1 VSLAKKYLRKV
12 VFCVDSVVTSAERIA
27 PLNGDRNNSLWIN
40 PLLNQLK
47 LVREPEKTA
56 SAQSAWNRIE
66 SAQLSDRIGKVAA
79 EINEAAGYHLL
90 ETLHFLPPQRNVL
103 AVRFDRNRAKHLM
116 AVGIRDGEIRLKFS
130 TSKDL
135 LFGLERYILSEP
147 PKRNWTLVWEQE
159 IQPEKVLEEH
169 IQGWV
174 TYLLS
179 ELNKEFRPDTPTP
192 NTARAESNLTAMLR
206 KVSA

>member
-1 VSLAKKYLRKV
+1 
-12 VFCVDSVVTSAERIA
+12 
-27 PLNGDRNNSLWIN
+27 LNGDPNKTPWID
-40 PLLNQLK
+40 PLLSQLK

-56 SAQSAWNRIE
+56 SVQTAWNRIE
-66 SAQLSDRIGKVAA
+66 SAHLSDRIAKVAA

-116 AVGIRDGEIRLKFS
+116 GVTVRDGEVRLKFS
-130 TSKDL
+130 TSKDF

-147 PKRNWTLVWEQE
+147 AKRNWTLVWEQD

-179 ELNKEFRPDTPTP
+179 ELHKEFRPDMITP
-192 NTARAESNLTAMLR
+192 NPARAESNLTAMLR
-206 KVSA
+206 KASA

>member
-1 VSLAKKYLRKV
+1 MK
-12 VFCVDSVVTSAERIA
+12 
-27 PLNGDRNNSLWIN
+27 GDRDKSPWIN

-47 LVREPEKTA
+47 LVREPEKKSGIQTA
-56 SAQSAWNRIE
+56 WDRIE
-66 SAQLSDRIGKVAA
+66 ATQLSDRVGKVAA

-103 AVRFDRNRAKHLM
+103 SVRFDRNRAKHLM
-116 AVGIRDGEIRLKFS
+116 GITVRESEIRLKFS

-135 LFGLERYILSEP
+135 LFGLERYILSDP
-147 PKRNWTLVWEQE
+147 PKRNWTLIWDQAIE
-159 IQPEKVLEEH
+159 PELVLEEH

-179 ELNKEFRPDTPTP
+179 ELSKEFRPDMTEPT
-192 NTARAESNLTAMLR
+192 AERAGSNLTAVLR
-206 KVSA
+206 KASA